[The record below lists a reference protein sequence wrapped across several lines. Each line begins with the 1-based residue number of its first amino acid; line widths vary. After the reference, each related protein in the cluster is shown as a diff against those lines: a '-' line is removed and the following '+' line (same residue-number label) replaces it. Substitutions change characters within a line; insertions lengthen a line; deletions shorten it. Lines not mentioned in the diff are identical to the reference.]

1 MIVVKT
7 DGIIPTGPAHIAALA
22 ASGARLVEPTCLTE
36 EAMIE
41 HCAGADALLV
51 LREPVTA
58 RVIAAMPNCRVITR
72 FGIGVDT
79 VDVAAAAA
87 AGIIVTNV
95 PDANIEE
102 VSIHAIAMALS
113 LSRRLPG
120 YDAGVRAGQWDTL
133 ARGRGIQRP
142 AAQCFGVI
150 GLGRI
155 GSLVARR
162 ARALGFKVLAHEP
175 SSVTVEGVERLDLAT
190 LIERSDIL
198 SLHIPL
204 TSATRNLIDARAIAR
219 MKPGAILINVARGGL
234 VDETALAQALT
245 DGHLAGAGLDTFDQ
259 EPLPADSPLRH
270 APNLIMSPHAAHFSA
285 QSFAELVGKAFD
297 DVARVL
303 AGRPPV
309 YPVTSPLPG

>member
-1 MIVVKT
+1 MKVFKT
-7 DGIIPTGPAHIAALA
+7 DGIIPSSPAHIAALA
-22 ASGARLVEPTCLTE
+22 ASGAQLVEQTCLSE

-41 HCAGADALLV
+41 QCAGADALLV

-102 VSIHAIAMALS
+102 VSIHALAMALS
-113 LSRRLPG
+113 LSRRLPS
-120 YDAGVRAGQWDTL
+120 YDAGVREGQWDTL
-133 ARGRGIQRP
+133 ARGRGMQRP
-142 AAQCFGVI
+142 AAQCFGVV

-155 GSLVARR
+155 GTLVAQR
-162 ARALGFKVLAHEP
+162 AMALGFKVLAHEP
-175 SSVTVEGVERLDLAT
+175 SSITVDGVEKIDLAA

-204 TSATRNLIDARAIAR
+204 TAATRNLIDADAMAR
-219 MKPGAILINVARGGL
+219 MKPGAILINVARGGI

-245 DGHLAGAGLDTFDQ
+245 DGHLAGAGMDTFDV
-259 EPLPADSPLRH
+259 EPLPADSPLRK

-285 QSFAELVGKAFD
+285 QSFAEVVAKAFD

-303 AGRPPV
+303 AGKAPL
-309 YPVTSPLPG
+309 YPVTQSAPS